1 MPHSGEA
8 AVFQSAVILGSG
20 LGAAGEMAL
29 NLGGIAIDFDQIPHL
44 PCPAVRGH
52 AGRLII
58 GTGELAGTLLLQGRV
73 HLYEGHSLER
83 ATFVIRVLQQLG
95 VQNLLVTNAA
105 GGISDAFRVG
115 DLMLL
120 NGHWTFL
127 NVHQPSNQSRKG
139 PSTKLWSERFRHVAR
154 SVDSSLVVHEGVYAM
169 MSGPNYETP
178 AEVQMLKT
186 LGVDAVGMSTV
197 PESLAAVAAGM
208 EVLGV
213 SCITNLACGLTDH
226 PLNHCEVSRAAAE
239 VETEFARW
247 LFNVLSRLRF

>member
-1 MPHSGEA
+1 ME
-8 AVFQSAVILGSG
+8 
-20 LGAAGEMAL
+20 
-29 NLGGIAIDFDQIPHL
+29 LGGIAIGYDQVPHL
-44 PCPAVRGH
+44 PCPAVGGH

-83 ATFVIRVLQQLG
+83 ATFAVRVLQQLG

-105 GGISDAFRVG
+105 GGINDAFRVG

-127 NVHQPSNQSRKG
+127 NVHQPTNETHRG
-139 PSTKLWSERFRHVAR
+139 PSTGLWSDRLRHIAR
-154 SVDSSLVVHEGVYAM
+154 TVESSLSVHEGVYAM

-213 SCITNLACGLTDH
+213 SCITNLACGLTDQ
-226 PLNHCEVSRAAAE
+226 PLNHSEVSRVAAQ
-239 VETEFARW
+239 VETEFVRW
-247 LFNVLSRLRF
+247 LFNVLSRLHA